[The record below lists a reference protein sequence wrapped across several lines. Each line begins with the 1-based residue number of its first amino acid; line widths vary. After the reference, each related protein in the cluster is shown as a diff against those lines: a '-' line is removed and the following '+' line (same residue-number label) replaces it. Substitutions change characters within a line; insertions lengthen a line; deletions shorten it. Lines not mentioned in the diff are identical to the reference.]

1 MKWIWNRHKE
11 KIITFLLCGLLFFG
25 VLSIIALLGGAIMKI
40 FGFQYESVGSIILF
54 FIITTIM
61 SFPLNLIASAFSKA
75 LLKLGKINWR
85 IAFILYLVL
94 DTVATSF
101 GLKVVDYYM
110 PTVSATNIS
119 IIINIGLI
127 KFEETT
133 INNISAI
140 AIIKEYRVP
149 FLVVFLILVYL
160 SISDSQSL

>member
-1 MKWIWNRHKE
+1 MKNFKIDKE
-11 KIITFLLCGLLFFG
+11 KFKTFAICGMIFLFI
-25 VLSIIALLGGAIMKI
+25 LSIIALISGYIMKI

-119 IIINIGLI
+119 III
-127 KFEETT
+127 
-133 INNISAI
+133 ISLLFAFMG
-140 AIIKEYRVP
+140 KDDFKDVN
-149 FLVVFLILVYL
+149 
-160 SISDSQSL
+160 

>member
-1 MKWIWNRHKE
+1 MKNFKIDKE
-11 KIITFLLCGLLFFG
+11 KFKTFAICGMIFLLI
-25 VLSIIALLGGAIMKI
+25 LSIIALIGGSIMKI

-61 SFPLNLIASAFSKA
+61 SFPLNLIASAFPKA

-85 IAFILYLVL
+85 TAFILYLVL

-119 IIINIGLI
+119 III
-127 KFEETT
+127 
-133 INNISAI
+133 ISLLFAFMG
-140 AIIKEYRVP
+140 KDDFKNVN
-149 FLVVFLILVYL
+149 
-160 SISDSQSL
+160 